1 MWLQHPLLSHHPPG
15 QSCWNSCGRPEQRR
29 RNWGR
34 PSESL
39 KKISISIM
47 EGRWDTRLF
56 KEWSPATSHMFND
69 FSFVFLNSAEIVYS
83 LNQDNLYVGCIH
95 LWRTPFSVF
104 HAALFWSL
112 TASLL
117 SKNKYHTFWQA
128 SLCVRALSVWIDQ
141 RKTVSACVWQ
151 VIWPSC
157 ENESQAG
164 CENHIAR
171 QKKFFYLHDMFEM
184 SHPLTVGTVIHW
196 LERAEVSP
204 RSVFSQEKYPY
215 WSSTCLAINTLH
227 FLPKQISW
235 SEGAAGSG
243 SPCSAVT

>member
-104 HAALFWSL
+104 HTALFWSL

-117 SKNKYHTFWQA
+117 WKNKYHTFWQA

-141 RKTVSACVWQ
+141 RKNSLSLCVAGNLAKLWKWKPGG
-151 VIWPSC
+151 VWEPYSEAKKVFLPSWYVRDVT
-157 ENESQAG
+157 S
-164 CENHIAR
+164 
-171 QKKFFYLHDMFEM
+171 
-184 SHPLTVGTVIHW
+184 SHCRYSDPLT
-196 LERAEVSP
+196 RKS
-204 RSVFSQEKYPY
+204 RSFSE
-215 WSSTCLAINTLH
+215 
-227 FLPKQISW
+227 ISF
-235 SEGAAGSG
+235 
-243 SPCSAVT
+243 

>member
-1 MWLQHPLLSHHPPG
+1 MQLFSGLSQLLY
-15 QSCWNSCGRPEQRR
+15 CEKINTT
-29 RNWGR
+29 
-34 PSESL
+34 PSD
-39 KKISISIM
+39 
-47 EGRWDTRLF
+47 RQ
-56 KEWSPATSHMFND
+56 
-69 FSFVFLNSAEIVYS
+69 V
-83 LNQDNLYVGCIH
+83 
-95 LWRTPFSVF
+95 
-104 HAALFWSL
+104 
-112 TASLL
+112 
-117 SKNKYHTFWQA
+117 
-128 SLCVRALSVWIDQ
+128 CVRALSVWIDQ